1 MRVKLFCKFIII
13 LCWIGCGM
21 CDDGRVPANSIFN
34 QSTVVNQTRQAKCKR
49 MQPHKT
55 NANIYYRFFFVQPN
69 FFLFSFCFVRLFVR
83 LNVTKFLNWPLTETG
98 WTEKKPTDRR
108 VSILY
113 DWTIPEYAV
122 RRPKS
127 VARYMRAERWMS
139 ICWWNRGRNVQ
150 FPASNLLCL

>member
-1 MRVKLFCKFIII
+1 MQKMRVKLFCKFIII

-55 NANIYYRFFFVQPN
+55 NANIYYRFFFSTN
-69 FFLFSFCFVRLFVR
+69 FFSSHFGSFVCSFKCDEIF
-83 LNVTKFLNWPLTETG
+83 KLTTDQLG
-98 WTEKKPTDRR
+98 GPKKKTHATDRR

-113 DWTIPEYAV
+113 NWTISEYA
-122 RRPKS
+122 
-127 VARYMRAERWMS
+127 M
-139 ICWWNRGRNVQ
+139 
-150 FPASNLLCL
+150 